1 MSTVVERHTT
11 HAAHGNEATGKWN
24 TAARWIIA
32 VVVLV
37 AAWLYVRP
45 VVAAIVSLWTW
56 GMPGGFGTDPMLRS
70 FAAVLPGLIIAQHGA
85 WVAVSRRK
93 QFRQALGSV
102 TNADE
107 QKNADELVDLYF
119 GYGSITIRYLI
130 PTLLVTTL
138 TAIVITALLNP
149 GCHLPWLYLADP
161 SATANPQAKDLAS
174 LCVSG
179 KLTPWPTGWAAQ
191 VLRGA
196 GLGFVGAYAYLLILL
211 TDRARRR
218 DLTTGI
224 AVWAA
229 AMPVLGPL
237 VGGVAALLIVAGTG
251 AVTGSFT
258 QDAVYFVAGMLPR
271 QFAFFV
277 QSGVSKIFQNA
288 PQLAV
293 RSVPLTTLRGIGP
306 DVQARLEEEGIY
318 DVSSL
323 AYSSPHQLLRATTYA
338 PRQIVDWIDESLLIV
353 TLPMHWQALENL
365 GINGAMDLA
374 WYDLNPNSIPRLAE
388 EIKLAE
394 PMLRD
399 AVARLW
405 QDAQVQDLYKL
416 YWDHTGLPPNK
427 KNLTTPG
434 AMVFSFKREIGQDAR
449 ERFLAEVRTAD
460 GVTSAV
466 MDGDHFVVTAD
477 DKVRAGLQ
485 ESLSR
490 REEVQS

>member
-11 HAAHGNEATGKWN
+11 HATQGNESTGTWN
-24 TAARWIIA
+24 TAARWIIG

-37 AAWLYVRP
+37 AAGLYVRP
-45 VVAAIVSLWTW
+45 VVASINSIWTW

-70 FAAVLPGLIIAQHGA
+70 FAALLPGLIIAQHGA

-93 QFRQALGSV
+93 QFRQALGYV
-102 TNADE
+102 
-107 QKNADELVDLYF
+107 KNADELVDLYF

-161 SATANPQAKDLAS
+161 STAANPQTRDLAS

-179 KLTPWPTGWAAQ
+179 KLNPWPSGWAAQ

-251 AVTGSFT
+251 AVDGSFT

-271 QFAFFV
+271 QFALFV
-277 QSGVSKIFQNA
+277 QSGVSKMFQNN

-293 RSVPLTTLRGIGP
+293 RSVPLTTLRGVGP

-374 WYDLNPNSIPRLAE
+374 WYDLNQESIPKLAE

-394 PMLRD
+394 PILRN
-399 AVARLW
+399 VVTRLW

-416 YWDHTGLPPNK
+416 YWDHTGPPPSK
-427 KNLTTPG
+427 ESATKSAG
-434 AMVFSFKREIGQDAR
+434 DA
-449 ERFLAEVRTAD
+449 
-460 GVTSAV
+460 
-466 MDGDHFVVTAD
+466 
-477 DKVRAGLQ
+477 VRAELN
-485 ESLSR
+485 ELLNDSK
-490 REEVQS
+490 EVQT